1 MAWPYFPEAEI
12 EWILNEFRTILRGEG
27 VLSMGA
33 HVSEFEKEFAGY
45 IGSSFAVGTNSCSA
59 ALEIALRSIGLR
71 PGEEVI
77 VPVETFIA
85 TGAAVVREGGQPVFA
100 EISPETFCLT
110 LRSIQ
115 EKVTDKTRAVIIV
128 HMAGLVTPEI
138 FAMRAFCDER
148 GLVLIEDAAHAPGA
162 GIDGKKAGSL
172 GHIGCFSFFPTK
184 IMTTA
189 EGGMMVTSDQEIYRK
204 ANSYRNRGLD
214 FDASSEQYI
223 GIGTNNRMTEIAAIM
238 GRSQLRYLDEFVTRR
253 NEVASVYNDA
263 IISSGLGIY
272 CKAIAAPA
280 GITHSYWRYLVLLDG
295 SINREELKGLMKE
308 DGIPIDWA
316 YYPPLHLQPVFAVL
330 YGNRK
335 GMLPRSEEILE
346 HHVCLPMHACL
357 ESSDATFI
365 AERFLDNIRSLV
377 HQKGTA

>member
-1 MAWPYFPEAEI
+1 
-12 EWILNEFRTILRGEG
+12 
-27 VLSMGA
+27 
-33 HVSEFEKEFAGY
+33 
-45 IGSSFAVGTNSCSA
+45 
-59 ALEIALRSIGLR
+59 
-71 PGEEVI
+71 
-77 VPVETFIA
+77 
-85 TGAAVVREGGQPVFA
+85 
-100 EISPETFCLT
+100 
-110 LRSIQ
+110 
-115 EKVTDKTRAVIIV
+115 
-128 HMAGLVTPEI
+128 
-138 FAMRAFCDER
+138 
-148 GLVLIEDAAHAPGA
+148 
-162 GIDGKKAGSL
+162 
-172 GHIGCFSFFPTK
+172 
-184 IMTTA
+184 MTTA

-346 HHVCLPMHACL
+346 HHVCLPMHACIDN
-357 ESSDATFI
+357 SDAAFI
-365 AERFLDNIRSLV
+365 AERVLDNIRSLL
-377 HQKGTA
+377 HKKGLA